1 MKKIEW
7 WMVATIVIAFAALY
21 VKCAYAETVASTHH
35 EEQAARNAA
44 IVILHDK
51 GCTFPSENRVGDIT
65 LTQEDDGTLTVT
77 KKLKIS
83 CLEWRPSPPA
93 ASGTA
98 SSGAVLITWT
108 APTTRADGST
118 LAPTEIDHYT
128 IYETSSSV
136 ATKIKTA
143 TGLSASISG
152 ISSGMHNYTLTTTD
166 KNGLESEQSNP
177 ISVDIK

>member
-83 CLEWRPSPPA
+83 CLEWRPSPPT
-93 ASGTA
+93 GTGTE
-98 SSGAVLITWT
+98 SSGSVLITWT
-108 APTTRADGST
+108 APTTRADGSP
-118 LAPTEIDHYT
+118 LSPSEIDHYT
-128 IYETSSSV
+128 IYEAGQPLTTTSS
-136 ATKIKTA
+136 
-143 TGLSASISG
+143 LSATLASATIGPHS
-152 ISSGMHNYTLTTTD
+152 YTLTTTD
-166 KNGLESEQSNP
+166 TNGIESAQSYP
-177 ISVDIK
+177 VSITIK